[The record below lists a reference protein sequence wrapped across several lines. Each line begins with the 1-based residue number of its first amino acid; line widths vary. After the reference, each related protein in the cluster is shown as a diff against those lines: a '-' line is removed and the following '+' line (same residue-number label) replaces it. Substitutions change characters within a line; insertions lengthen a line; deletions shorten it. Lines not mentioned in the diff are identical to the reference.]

1 MRRKTILFG
10 ILFILTV
17 VFTSCKNDIYDPVK
31 TNIVAEYKKY
41 LGMNYQDAIK
51 QLQNSGFLIVSS
63 DGWFDAKTTSIR
75 LIMYYTNDK
84 IDIVEYEKTRYAYNN
99 RQDMKKIATQVSE
112 DINRFYSVDYPHPC
126 VKRWCTLYTPQEE
139 LTPESHQEVI
149 SLLND
154 KIDRINR
161 IGEDYGE
168 IEDVIKVNSE
178 DLFEPHRKWETTFAS
193 DENSHLWFTL
203 STRK

>member
-1 MRRKTILFG
+1 MKRKTVLF
-10 ILFILTV
+10 LFLFTLMAL
-17 VFTSCKNDIYDPVK
+17 FTSCKNDIYDPVK
-31 TNIVAEYKKY
+31 TNIVAEYKQY
-41 LGMNYQDAIK
+41 LGMNYQDVIK
-51 QLQNSGFLIVSS
+51 KLQSDGFLIISS

-112 DINRFYSVDYPHPC
+112 DINRFYSVEYPHQC
-126 VKRWCTLYTPQEE
+126 VKRWCTLIMPQEE

-168 IEDVIKVNSE
+168 IEDAIKVNSE
-178 DLFEPHRKWETTFAS
+178 DLFEPHREWETTFES